1 MLDLAFAT
9 LASAPRASWPFG
21 AALPTWLAPVLASA
35 GILLG
40 LAIIIMQIRADRRR
54 SRRAVA
60 PPAPPS
66 SNSPGSSTAPL
77 REVMRDAEEL
87 IDRLAAR
94 ADAQAQR
101 LESLLQ
107 QSQTAER
114 RLVELQTRL
123 ASASTV
129 QASTPAPRPAPP
141 ASTTPT
147 TPAPTTPTTP
157 TTSAASSAAVS
168 MPLATPPRPASIT
181 ESKPAARPGPAAE
194 IPEHADIYEL
204 ADQGIAT
211 ADIARRL
218 GQPKGE
224 VELILSLR
232 RL

>member
-101 LESLLQ
+101 LESLIQ

-129 QASTPAPRPAPP
+129 QASVPAPRPVSPPPVPAASAPAT
-141 ASTTPT
+141 ASTPAAASI
-147 TPAPTTPTTP
+147 PAPQ
-157 TTSAASSAAVS
+157 
-168 MPLATPPRPASIT
+168 RPAPLP
-181 ESKPAARPGPAAE
+181 EPKPAVRPGPAPE
-194 IPEHADIYEL
+194 LPEHADIYEL